1 MLQLLYS
8 LILCVFVAISPSY
21 AATELKDEG
30 IHKGWVTSIDCTGA
44 GIDCSALG
52 IQGTVNVPG
61 GGSGTPGGND
71 TEIQYNNS
79 GSFDGIPNAAGY
91 LKNDGVGAYSWDTPA
106 GSGNVT
112 AEGFDLD
119 QVTFGLTDTG
129 IQGDAD
135 FTYNITTK
143 LGTVKNWTVSETLT
157 VPSGNYLPTTADQ
170 SSWDNKGTSNLT
182 DSDID
187 ANANV
192 SLGVTAYG
200 WGDWSGEG
208 FITLG
213 DVLGL
218 ENMTN
223 YYNKTEVLALP
234 TLTNF
239 YNKTDIVGS
248 AIGGLF
254 QGINA
259 DNISSG
265 TVNAARM
272 PTNWL
277 TGSNSTEICFVFS
290 NDTSTLTAG
299 QDVVIPIPYNITVS
313 SSEIVAD
320 ISGSATA
327 QIYMCDYA
335 TYNISAAHKN
345 MTIIGNVTLTTDYK
359 SQDTTLSNWDKTLD
373 AKSYVRC
380 NLTSVATIKSLT
392 VTLFGNY
399 TGD

>member
-1 MLQLLYS
+1 
-8 LILCVFVAISPSY
+8 LCVFVAISPSY

-30 IHKGWVTSIDCTGA
+30 THKGWVTSIDCTGA

-91 LKNDGVGAYSWDTPA
+91 LKNDGAGAYSWDTPA

-265 TVNAARM
+265 TVPNARIDAGAINL
-272 PTNWL
+272 TNQTKAL
-277 TGSNSTEICFVFS
+277 
-290 NDTSTLTAG
+290 
-299 QDVVIPIPYNITVS
+299 PIYNITTFSDTLMWQPPKAIILKKVS
-313 SSEIVAD
+313 IVVLGGAN
-320 ISGSATA
+320 ISGMIEECNS
-327 QIYMCDYA
+327 
-335 TYNISAAHKN
+335 
-345 MTIIGNVTLTTDYK
+345 IGNACAGVNASVWTIETGTCQNITVFTDGAIDAGDWIKWNTTAVNG
-359 SQDTTLSNWDKTLD
+359 TPTN
-373 AKSYVRC
+373 VII
-380 NLTSVATIKSLT
+380 NV
-392 VTLFGNY
+392 NY
-399 TGD
+399 QE